1 MKPVFLVGFMGSGKS
16 TLGYAVSRNLNL
28 QYIDLDIYIE
38 NRFRTTIKDLFN
50 TRGEKAFRTIEQNIL
65 HEVAE
70 FENVIISCG
79 GGTPLYGDNMD
90 YMKER
95 GTTVW
100 LNACPKV
107 LLERLS
113 IPSAKAKRPLLANLT
128 IPEMEQ
134 YISKA
139 LAERNVIYSQAHIE
153 FNADRLDD
161 RSQIKAATQALASLL
176 INQ

>member
-16 TLGYAVSRNLNL
+16 TLGYAVSRKLNM
-28 QYIDLDIYIE
+28 QYIDLDIFIE
-38 NRFRTTIKDLFN
+38 NRFRATIKDLFD
-50 TRGEKAFRTIEQNIL
+50 TRGEKAFRILEQNVL

-70 FENVIISCG
+70 FEDVIISCG

-100 LNACPKV
+100 LNASNRV

-113 IPSAKAKRPLLANLT
+113 VPSAKAKRPLLANLSLSD
-128 IPEMEQ
+128 MED
-134 YISKA
+134 YIAKA
-139 LAERNVIYSQAHIE
+139 LAERNKIYSQAQIE
-153 FNADRLDD
+153 FNADKLDD
-161 RSQIKAATQALASLL
+161 RSQIKAATEALATLL
-176 INQ
+176 QR

>member
-38 NRFRTTIKDLFN
+38 NRFRTSIKDLFN
-50 TRGEKAFRTIEQNIL
+50 SRGETAFRIIEQNML

-79 GGTPLYGDNMD
+79 GGTPLYADNMD
-90 YMKER
+90 YMKNQ

-100 LNACPKV
+100 L
-107 LLERLS
+107 
-113 IPSAKAKRPLLANLT
+113 
-128 IPEMEQ
+128 
-134 YISKA
+134 
-139 LAERNVIYSQAHIE
+139 
-153 FNADRLDD
+153 
-161 RSQIKAATQALASLL
+161 
-176 INQ
+176 